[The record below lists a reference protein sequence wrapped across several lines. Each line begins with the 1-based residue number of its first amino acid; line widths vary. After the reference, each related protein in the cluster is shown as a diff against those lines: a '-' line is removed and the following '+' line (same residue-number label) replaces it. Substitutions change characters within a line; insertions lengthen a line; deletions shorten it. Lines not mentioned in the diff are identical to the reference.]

1 VTIWCFIYFYRKFKI
16 MPAIKRTKRRK
27 KVRYS
32 KFTIKL
38 STRQK
43 RSLEN
48 YCTARKT
55 TPTKLIKKMIH
66 RYINGFDKLV
76 PDEYFVSEKQLE
88 LFN

>member
-1 VTIWCFIYFYRKFKI
+1 

-32 KFTIKL
+32 KLTIKL
-38 STRQK
+38 SSRQK
-43 RSLEN
+43 KSLEN

-66 RYINGFDKLV
+66 RFINGFDKQV
-76 PDEYFVSEKQLE
+76 PDGINVSERQLE
-88 LFN
+88 LFEE